1 MGPVQIGGL
10 ILIFVVMYLLM
21 IRPQRK
27 RQKQLDELRNNIV
40 VGDRITTIG
49 GIKGT
54 VAKVGDDE
62 VTIHVGADRVKLDIR
77 RWAVSTVDDP
87 AADKEAKVAKAA
99 EDKEKKAAEEAA
111 AAPAAEDK
119 PARKP
124 RRLGEK
130 KDDASGETDEA
141 TDKAEE

>member
-27 RQKQLDELRNNIV
+27 RQKALDELRNNIV
-40 VGDRITTIG
+40 AGDRITTIG

-54 VAKVGDDE
+54 VTKVGDDE
-62 VTIHVGADRVKLDIR
+62 VTIQVGSDRIKLDIR

-87 AADKEAKVAKAA
+87 AADKESKIAKAA
-99 EDKEKKAAEEAA
+99 EEKEKAAAQEAA
-111 AAPAAEDK
+111 AAPAEEDK

-124 RRLGEK
+124 KRLGEK
-130 KDDASGETDEA
+130 KDQADEEDE
-141 TDKAEE
+141 DKAEE